1 MGGSLFLMGC
11 GLGRYHILAEHG
23 QSMDRS
29 MDSQYKRHTEV
40 AFSLKLAYQLFQHL
54 RLNCNP
60 FLCLLITAL
69 CCYGGGSSAL
79 LFLMGGTM
87 IEHGQEHGQ
96 LINKASGG
104 RPLSEIW
111 HISYFNVS
119 GYAAILF
126 YAFCSL
132 RCATCAVMGA
142 LISFLM
148 GCDFSLGHN

>member
-1 MGGSLFLMGC
+1 
-11 GLGRYHILAEHG
+11 
-23 QSMDRS
+23 
-29 MDSQYKRHTEV
+29 
-40 AFSLKLAYQLFQHL
+40 
-54 RLNCNP
+54 
-60 FLCLLITAL
+60 
-69 CCYGGGSSAL
+69 
-79 LFLMGGTM
+79 M

-104 RPLSEIW
+104 RPLSKIW

-132 RCATCAVMGA
+132 RCAVMGA